1 MQATRQAASAEA
13 QLALNALQTLPNSDY
28 KTALADIA
36 EQLLDR
42 QH

>member
-1 MQATRQAASAEA
+1 MQATRQAASDEA
-13 QLALNALQTLPNSDY
+13 QLALHALEVLPASDY